1 MVGAVILAA
10 GASRRMGRPK
20 MPLPWREGRSILQQ
34 VIYLAESVEAD
45 PILVVTGSDREVV
58 EALLHGTRARP
69 VHNPAYRQGGMLS
82 SIQAGLRVLERTP
95 VQAALLMP
103 GDLPKVRPATVR
115 MLLEAWGEE
124 PARLVVPSFRHRA
137 GHPVVI
143 PRERW
148 PEILAL
154 GAGETLRDF
163 FRRHQGEIRYVVV
176 QDGGVLQDVDT
187 PEAYRRALQE
197 EPQGDEDAG

>member
-20 MPLPWREGRSILQQ
+20 MPLPWREGRTILQQ
-34 VIYLAESVEAD
+34 VIHIAESAGAD

-69 VHNPAYRQGGMLS
+69 VFNPAHRQGGMLS
-82 SIQAGLRVLERTP
+82 SIQAGLRALERTP
-95 VQAALLMP
+95 VQAAFLMP

-115 MLLEAWGEE
+115 TLLDAWAEE
-124 PARLVVPSFRHRA
+124 PARLVVPSFAHRA

-163 FRRHQGEIRYVVV
+163 FRRHRGEIRYVVV
-176 QDGGVLQDVDT
+176 EDEGVLQDLDT

-197 EPQGDEDAG
+197 KPQADGGIT